1 MRSASN
7 LLRQLE
13 RKMEPSTPRNRGFI
27 EGRFYNAVTN
37 LLAIAVTIV
46 VCLTIAEHWK
56 TYDWIKKLLAVGL
69 VSNLA
74 IVPLS
79 MIIKLRRGEKAKPD
93 MLFQTAYIWLLL
105 ATMLFSR

>member
-1 MRSASN
+1 MERSTAG
-7 LLRQLE
+7 
-13 RKMEPSTPRNRGFI
+13 NRAFT
-27 EGRFYNAVTN
+27 GRFYNTITS
-37 LLAIAVTIV
+37 LLAIAVTII

-79 MIIKLRRGEKAKPD
+79 MIIRVSRGEKAKPD
-93 MLFQTAYIWLLL
+93 MSFQRAYIWLLL